1 MQELQMVP
9 GEMRPPKELE
19 KRTTQHQGEI
29 VRLLEKIGLGHCRN
43 TKRGPVLKT
52 TGISADVSQE

>member
-1 MQELQMVP
+1 MVP

-29 VRLLEKIGLGHCRN
+29 VRFLEKVGLEHCRN
-43 TKRGPVLKT
+43 TKRDPVPKT
-52 TGISADVSQE
+52 TGISTDVSQE